1 MSTLRISNIE
11 AKSVPASATIDE
23 KVKITNSSG
32 DPLVFIDGKTSG
44 ITTVGINTT
53 DPNITFDANSNVVV
67 TGIITATKFSGQFE
81 PTSVGI
87 ADSIFHTG
95 DTDTSINFSAADTI
109 TLDTAGSQRVRV
121 DASGIVIVA
130 TGAARTYVDG
140 AGNTQTPKVQIED
153 NANSNTAIVLRYN
166 SGAGAA
172 ARRASFMFARTADGS
187 AVSDNSVLGEVLFM
201 GEGNNTLEKA
211 ASIRAEVDGTPG
223 TTDMP
228 GRLIFSTTAD
238 GANTT
243 TERLR
248 IDHSGNV
255 YFSGSQSG
263 NNRGIIYNHASGFGI
278 YASADSGT
286 NRDIRFYSNS
296 ASTSERLRVG
306 AAGSIT
312 HYCGS
317 SNSEG
322 FYILGHASQGR
333 TVLAVRAGNTDSNAA
348 SSFRLQH
355 ANGTSVGSLSLTH
368 NSDNFNMMNAVQ
380 GGQIV
385 FHTNESGSSLP
396 KMRIHP
402 DGDVQITSGNL
413 VVPSGNGIDFS
424 ATSDSSGMTDELLD
438 DYEEGSW
445 TPTYDT
451 SGAGGSITVN
461 AYSLQYGKYVK
472 IGKMVYIEG
481 VLRGNVTN
489 NSNGTYDLGGLP
501 FTVANTANAT
511 GIIHGKEQSAWTI
524 APAHFSCMANTT
536 RARARRGLYDGAS
549 GYTNGNTSDFNSGS
563 TNNNRIY
570 FHGVY
575 RAEG

>member
-1 MSTLRISNIE
+1 
-11 AKSVPASATIDE
+11 
-23 KVKITNSSG
+23 
-32 DPLVFIDGKTSG
+32 
-44 ITTVGINTT
+44 
-53 DPNITFDANSNVVV
+53 
-67 TGIITATKFSGQFE
+67 
-81 PTSVGI
+81 
-87 ADSIFHTG
+87 
-95 DTDTSINFSAADTI
+95 
-109 TLDTAGSQRVRV
+109 
-121 DASGIVIVA
+121 
-130 TGAARTYVDG
+130 
-140 AGNTQTPKVQIED
+140 
-153 NANSNTAIVLRYN
+153 
-166 SGAGAA
+166 
-172 ARRASFMFARTADGS
+172 
-187 AVSDNSVLGEVLFM
+187 
-201 GEGNNTLEKA
+201 
-211 ASIRAEVDGTPG
+211 
-223 TTDMP
+223 
-228 GRLIFSTTAD
+228 
-238 GANTT
+238 
-243 TERLR
+243 
-248 IDHSGNV
+248 
-255 YFSGSQSG
+255 
-263 NNRGIIYNHASGFGI
+263 
-278 YASADSGT
+278 
-286 NRDIRFYSNS
+286 
-296 ASTSERLRVG
+296 
-306 AAGSIT
+306 
-312 HYCGS
+312 
-317 SNSEG
+317 
-322 FYILGHASQGR
+322 
-333 TVLAVRAGNTDSNAA
+333 
-348 SSFRLQH
+348 
-355 ANGTSVGSLSLTH
+355 
-368 NSDNFNMMNAVQ
+368 MNAVQ